1 MKSDIISINEN
12 AKVNE
17 AVAKM
22 IEHNIGSI
30 VVKKGKQFVGIVTER
45 DILKKSSKGNVCT
58 ELTVGK
64 IMSSPLITVNAMA
77 PIGKAAKIMNTKDIR
92 RLLVESNGDIV
103 GIITQKD
110 IIRETLN
117 IFLAFQC
124 IAS

>member
-1 MKSDIISINEN
+1 MKSDIVSIDEN

-30 VVKKGKQFVGIVTER
+30 AVKKEDQFVGIVTER
-45 DILKKSSKGNVCT
+45 DILKKCCKDNVCT
-58 ELTVGK
+58 ELTTGK
-64 IMSSPLITVNAMA
+64 IMSSPLITVDAMA
-77 PIGKAAKIMNTKDIR
+77 PIGKAAKIMNAKDIR
-92 RLLVESNGDIV
+92 RLLVESNGNIV
-103 GIITQKD
+103 RIITQKA